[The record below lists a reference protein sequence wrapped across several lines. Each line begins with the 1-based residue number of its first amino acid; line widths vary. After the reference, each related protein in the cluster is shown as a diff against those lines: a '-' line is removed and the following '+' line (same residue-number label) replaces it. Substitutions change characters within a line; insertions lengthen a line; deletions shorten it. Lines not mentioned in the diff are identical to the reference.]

1 MSETENKNNL
11 KCGNTNGNE
20 NMTIAVE
27 IHVSNCKLSKP
38 RLPPPPPPKKKT
50 NQKNKERQKFRA
62 SASTG
67 FELMASFFRARYH
80 ISVLLKFIFYD
91 LM

>member
-1 MSETENKNNL
+1 
-11 KCGNTNGNE
+11 
-20 NMTIAVE
+20 MTIDVE
-27 IHVSNCKLSKP
+27 SNCKLS
-38 RLPPPPPPKKKT
+38 PPSQT
-50 NQKNKERQKFRA
+50 ERQQFRA

-67 FELMASFFRARYH
+67 FELMASYFRARYH